1 MAKQVHLVLLIMVH
15 LEIDLINHD
24 NDHQLNIK
32 KMRKMKNNVLK
43 GVHGGTVVK
52 KETNKYWE

>member
-24 NDHQLNIK
+24 NDHQLIFFK
-32 KMRKMKNNVLK
+32 K
-43 GVHGGTVVK
+43 K
-52 KETNKYWE
+52 KKYESTKSSD

>member
-32 KMRKMKNNVLK
+32 KQMKNNVLK